1 MTAYD
6 ALAETGVSYNATTS
20 AFGMYVTAIAGLAEK
35 DHGPQS
41 GWKYSVNGAVPQT
54 SASSYVLQPGDVVRW
69 FYATAA

>member
-6 ALAETGVSYNATTS
+6 ALVETGVSYNATTS